1 MPGRLST
8 HVLDTTR
15 GRPAAGLRLNLYR
28 LDPSPTSH
36 DSRVLLKTVHTNAEG
51 RTDEPLLVGDAVQ
64 RGVYEIVFA
73 VGPYF
78 AAYSARV
85 EPSAARSDGLPFL
98 DTIPIRFGIDDP
110 HAAYHV
116 PLLVSPWAYST
127 YRGS

>member
-15 GRPAAGLRLNLYR
+15 GRPAAGLRLDLYR
-28 LDPSPTSH
+28 LDPAPISH
-36 DSRVLLKTVHTNAEG
+36 DDRILLKTVQTNADG

-78 AAYSARV
+78 AAYSAGK
-85 EPSAARSDGLPFL
+85 ELSAARLDALPFL
-98 DTIPIRFGIDDP
+98 DTIPIRFGIADP
-110 HAAYHV
+110 EEVYHV

>member
-15 GRPAAGLRLNLYR
+15 GRPAAGLRLDLYR

-36 DSRVLLKTVHTNAEG
+36 DGRVLLKTAHTNAEG
-51 RTDEPLLVGDAVQ
+51 RTDEPLLVGDAVR

-78 AAYSARV
+78 AAYSAG
-85 EPSAARSDGLPFL
+85 EESSAALLNGLPFL
-98 DTIPIRFGIDDP
+98 GTVPIRFGIDDP
-110 HAAYHV
+110 EAAYHV